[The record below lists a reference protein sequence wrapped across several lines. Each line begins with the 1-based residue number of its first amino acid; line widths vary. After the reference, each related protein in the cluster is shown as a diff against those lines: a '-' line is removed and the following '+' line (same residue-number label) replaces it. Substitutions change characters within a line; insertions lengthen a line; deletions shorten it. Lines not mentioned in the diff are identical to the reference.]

1 MPSRNGR
8 RVSKY
13 VYAYCVMPL
22 PNDQVSAGAVAD
34 AHSLI
39 PHETDHLN
47 RKDWFVFASAK
58 LTDAFFGTISIVLE

>member
-1 MPSRNGR
+1 
-8 RVSKY
+8 
-13 VYAYCVMPL
+13 MPL
-22 PNDQVSAGAVAD
+22 PNDQLSAGAVAD